1 MACGNF
7 IFIFFILYL
16 VSRAFTWHAAMFGL
30 GVRQGE
36 FWVNVV
42 TARKAG
48 VAIVHAHKI
57 VQFCANDNNAQLCEI
72 VQTGWGFCT
81 HTLQTLSLCT
91 CHYFSDI
98 MYFIHSIQEGFYTDC
113 ERLHPKCRKAWLHIC
128 GVARWDRG
136 GTTSGGGSYTRDNDR
151 TNTHTQSKCF
161 SHTGPSEFL
170 FEI

>member
-1 MACGNF
+1 MRQF
-7 IFIFFILYL
+7 YFHFFILYL

-57 VQFCANDNNAQLCEI
+57 VQFCANDNNAQLCQI
-72 VQTGWGFCT
+72 VQQGGDFAHTHCKPSHSAHVIISHISGTSYILSKKVFLWTASDWIQNVEKPGYIYVGWPDGT
-81 HTLQTLSLCT
+81 
-91 CHYFSDI
+91 
-98 MYFIHSIQEGFYTDC
+98 
-113 ERLHPKCRKAWLHIC
+113 
-128 GVARWDRG
+128 G

-151 TNTHTQSKCF
+151 TNTHSPNAT
-161 SHTGPSEFL
+161 PM
-170 FEI
+170 